1 MIQNTVTSLSK
12 MLIVPSLLHRIVSS
26 NLLWLFGFALPKA
39 TYLHNEHLELEQYIV
54 KPSAKGEADMAS

>member
-1 MIQNTVTSLSK
+1 